1 MRLLTH
7 PENYPRPIIGIMT
20 TVMLFSVLAG
30 CAGRNPMTIYRPN
43 ARTPLEERSYNALK
57 VADRMIQE
65 AERSN
70 AAGTL
75 PEFMRPI
82 VNALIDVYELTLTA
96 AEGYVAVIGT
106 AEEEERAAALV
117 DLMLDLDA
125 QITKMFER
133 GGGP

>member
-1 MRLLTH
+1 MKTKQIPIFLLLL
-7 PENYPRPIIGIMT
+7 IAC
-20 TVMLFSVLAG
+20 S

-57 VADRMIQE
+57 VSDRLITE
-65 AERSN
+65 AEKSN

-82 VNALIDVYELTLTA
+82 INALIAIHELALTA
-96 AEGYVAVIGT
+96 AENYVAVIG
-106 AEEEERAAALV
+106 AEDEEEKAAALLN
-117 DLMLDLDA
+117 LMTDLDA
-125 QITKMFER
+125 QITKMFQR

>member
-1 MRLLTH
+1 MRKTFPLLILLT
-7 PENYPRPIIGIMT
+7 ILT
-20 TVMLFSVLAG
+20 G

-82 VNALIDVYELTLTA
+82 VNGLIDAYELTLTA
-96 AEGYVAVIGT
+96 ATGYVAVIGT
-106 AEEEERAAALV
+106 ADENLRGQELVALMV
-117 DLMLDLDA
+117 DLDA
-125 QITKMFER
+125 MITKMFER

>member
-1 MRLLTH
+1 MRKTFPLLILLT
-7 PENYPRPIIGIMT
+7 ILT
-20 TVMLFSVLAG
+20 G

-82 VNALIDVYELTLTA
+82 VNGLIDAYELTLTA
-96 AEGYVAVIGT
+96 ATGYVAVIGT
-106 AEEEERAAALV
+106 ADENLRGQELV
-117 DLMLDLDA
+117 ALMLDLDA
-125 QITKMFER
+125 MITKMFER

>member
-1 MRLLTH
+1 MRKTFPLLILLT
-7 PENYPRPIIGIMT
+7 ILT
-20 TVMLFSVLAG
+20 G

-57 VADRMIQE
+57 VADRMITE
-65 AERSN
+65 AEASN

-82 VNALIDVYELTLTA
+82 VNILIDVYELTLTA

-106 AEEEERAAALV
+106 ADENLKGQELL

-125 QITKMFER
+125 QITKMFQR